1 MERLREWGSSS
12 VQTPTEE
19 TTAATTSVTSRR
31 SASDTNSA
39 KSIAAVAERE
49 RLFAGLE
56 SGSAV
61 QGPQCAVCDQY
72 CFLIAAVCDAC
83 DGSWVGRA
91 AARSSSSSSG
101 TPTGAVSSSAS
112 NVPGK
117 LGEAWC
123 PDPTKRRRQ
132 SRVRFSCG
140 RHLEELC
147 GCPASE
153 YTFYQRRDAEQLR
166 SAAGSLT
173 SLEEQLEM
181 WREEARS
188 AVAAARATGGNTAS
202 SFRSATAKG
211 VVGSSSGSGLEAGME
226 EVPTD
231 EGDNVKLELPPD
243 SDTPTASLSS
253 TEPPADGTKG
263 KPKPGA
269 AQKGEDQDNNSSG
282 DGYSPGEQREV
293 PLDGDGDEEE
303 EKVLSSLLPD
313 GWQQRPS
320 LRYIGDLIR
329 VGRELKAP
337 EPTLNELRQ
346 IVDAC
351 KGWVKTIEV
360 ILGPSDADSDAS
372 AAAAAAIQFGTAKRS
387 ASMSSGGSGSAGIG
401 GDSGGGLVRGS
412 RASASGRG
420 GRGAGAREAAARGGG
435 RNETLCKKREQ
446 VPFHKA
452 INLLGSE
459 AKLPGRPVETT
470 ERLCEAVMEACR
482 LRLQVRSFLGLGE
495 DEVKM
500 HIHVV
505 QIRGLVKSF
514 AFLLLFVVHVLF
526 LLCR

>member
-1 MERLREWGSSS
+1 MQS
-12 VQTPTEE
+12 PTEE
-19 TTAATTSVTSRR
+19 TTAATTSATSRR
-31 SASDTNSA
+31 SACDTKSA
-39 KSIAAVAERE
+39 KSAAAVAERE

-91 AARSSSSSSG
+91 AARSSGGG
-101 TPTGAVSSSAS
+101 TPTGSISSTAS
-112 NVPGK
+112 NVSGN

-166 SAAGSLT
+166 SAAGGLT

-181 WREEARS
+181 WQEEARS

-202 SFRSATAKG
+202 SFRSASAKG
-211 VVGSSSGSGLEAGME
+211 VVGSSSGSGLEGGME
-226 EVPTD
+226 EAPTD
-231 EGDNVKLELPPD
+231 EGDSVKEELPLGSNAP
-243 SDTPTASLSS
+243 SALLSS
-253 TEPPADGTKG
+253 TESPADGATG
-263 KPKPGA
+263 KTKPGA
-269 AQKGEDQDNNSSG
+269 VQKGKDHDSNSSG
-282 DGYSPGEQREV
+282 DGYSLGEQREI
-293 PLDGDGDEEE
+293 PLDGDGDGDEEE

-337 EPTLNELRQ
+337 EPILNELRQ

-387 ASMSSGGSGSAGIG
+387 ASISSGGSGSGSAGIG
-401 GDSGGGLVRGS
+401 GDSGGGLGRGS
-412 RASASGRG
+412 RASMSGRG

-435 RNETLCKKREQ
+435 RNETACRKREQ

-452 INLLGSE
+452 INLLGGE

-495 DEVKM
+495 DEVKVPI
-500 HIHVV
+500 HI
-505 QIRGLVKSF
+505 
-514 AFLLLFVVHVLF
+514 
-526 LLCR
+526 